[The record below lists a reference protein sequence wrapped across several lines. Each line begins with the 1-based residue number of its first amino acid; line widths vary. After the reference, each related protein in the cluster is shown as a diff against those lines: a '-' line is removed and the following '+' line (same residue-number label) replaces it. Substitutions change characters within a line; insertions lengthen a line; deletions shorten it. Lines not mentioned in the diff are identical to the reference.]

1 MMGINPNDKRRIIML
16 NDIIREREKKLE
28 SLRNAGVDPYPAQ
41 TVRTHGIAD
50 VLLQFDEISQTG
62 ESVSV
67 AGRLLALRDQGKI
80 IFADLEDGGGR
91 MQVVLKDEVT
101 ANFDLWQE
109 TLDIGDFVGV
119 TGVVFATKRGEKSVE
134 VREVQMLSKSL
145 LPLPDKWAGIED
157 EEIRLRQRYLDLIIN
172 PETRELFRKKS
183 VFWGAVR
190 DFLTRENFFE
200 VETSVLESVAGG
212 AEAEPFRTHHNALD
226 TDFTLRISL
235 ELQLKRLIVGGYEKI
250 FEIGRVFRN
259 EGIDRDH
266 LQDFTFMEC
275 YWAYHDFRDMMALTQ
290 RMYQEVIKKTC
301 GSLTTQWQS
310 HAIDWSGDWPMI
322 DYIEAFER
330 ENGFNPLELTREEL
344 FMKAEALELKPE
356 PNLERGRL
364 IDLIYKKTVRPKLI
378 QPAFL
383 VNTPILVSPLA
394 KRSKENPDIAERFQI
409 VACAS
414 ELGNGY
420 SELNDPRDQRAR
432 FEEQMKLRAAGDA
445 EAMPLDED
453 FIAALSYGMPPTTG
467 FGMSERVFAVL
478 MDKPVRETV
487 FFPLVRPKKS

>member
-1 MMGINPNDKRRIIML
+1 ML
-16 NDIIREREKKLE
+16 DDIIREREKKLE
-28 SLRNAGVDPYPAQ
+28 ALRNAGLDPYPAR
-41 TVRTHGIAD
+41 TERTHQIAD
-50 VLLQFDEISQTG
+50 VLASFDELAGSS
-62 ESVSV
+62 ESVSI

-80 IFADLEDGGGR
+80 IFADVEDGSGR

-101 ANFDLWQE
+101 NNFDLWQQSF
-109 TLDIGDFVGV
+109 DIGDFVGA
-119 TGVVFATKRGEKSVE
+119 TGVAFETKRGEKSIE
-134 VREVQMLSKSL
+134 AREAQMLSKSL
-145 LPLPDKWAGIED
+145 LPLPDKYAGIED
-157 EEIRLRQRYLDLIIN
+157 EEIRLRQRYLDLIMN
-172 PETRELFRKKS
+172 PETRELFRRKS

-190 DFLTRENFFE
+190 DFLARENFFE
-200 VETSVLESVAGG
+200 VETSVLESQAGG

-275 YWAYHDFRDMMALTQ
+275 YWAYHDFRDMMVLMQ
-290 RMYQEVIKKTC
+290 RMYQEVIAKTC
-301 GSLTTQWQS
+301 GSLTTTWQG
-310 HAIDWSGDWPMI
+310 HAIDWSGEWPMI
-322 DYIEAFER
+322 DYVEAFER
-330 ENGFNPLELTREEL
+330 ENGFNPLDFTREEL
-344 FMKAEALELKPE
+344 FMKAEELGLKPE

-394 KRSKENPDIAERFQI
+394 KRSRENPDIAERFQI
-409 VACAS
+409 VACGS

-420 SELNDPRDQRAR
+420 SELNDPQDQRAR
-432 FEEQMKLRAAGDA
+432 FEEQMRLRAAGDA

-453 FIAALSYGMPPTTG
+453 FLAALSYGMPPTTG
-467 FGMSERVFAVL
+467 FGMSERVFAIL

-487 FFPLVRPKKS
+487 FFPLMRPKK